1 MLLHERGRSWR
12 LVGIV
17 MLEVGLVGKADT
29 DGRQKY
35 GRTLCVCGI
44 AILDIWSVGKG
55 FTELHGAVTR
65 G

>member
-29 DGRQKY
+29 KGRQKY
-35 GRTLCVCGI
+35 GRTLCVWDCDSGY
-44 AILDIWSVGKG
+44 L
-55 FTELHGAVTR
+55 ER
-65 G
+65 GEGVC

>member
-1 MLLHERGRSWR
+1 
-12 LVGIV
+12 

-55 FTELHGAVTR
+55 FAELHGAVTR